1 MKRSFI
7 LPLLL
12 ALALITGYLLSR
24 ASLVGKVGMT
34 YVYQEY
40 AFLKTWW
47 KGAAVVLAVWLLLL
61 LLQSAAQRKLPL
73 PKARL
78 VQMICIVLALAGLW
92 FTYQDFRHTLS
103 HRLLGERFHLGGYLF
118 WLGWLLISG
127 FLLAGSAKVPAR
139 DIPMQTR

>member
-7 LPLLL
+7 VPALL
-12 ALALITGYLLSR
+12 ALAMVTGYLLSR
-24 ASLVGKVGMT
+24 ASLVGKIGMT

-47 KGAAVVLAVWLLLL
+47 KGALAVLAVWLLLL
-61 LLQSAAQRKLPL
+61 ALQGVAQRTLSTSR
-73 PKARL
+73 ARL
-78 VQMICIVLALAGLW
+78 VQLCCVVLAVAGLW
-92 FTYQDFRHTLS
+92 FTYHDFRHTLS

-127 FLLAGSAKVPAR
+127 YLLAGGGKSKVVAP
-139 DIPMQTR
+139 ILQ